1 MCLPQAKLRCTRA
14 LACTPEPTLLA
25 RTLRFAFNLTDEE
38 GDQDGDAMGVGL
50 RSQGAI
56 TLFDAVAHSGGGG
69 GQGLKMAWAFLRE
82 NWALVH
88 GRYGSGGSKVAT
100 NKS

>member
-1 MCLPQAKLRCTRA
+1 M
-14 LACTPEPTLLA
+14 
-25 RTLRFAFNLTDEE
+25 
-38 GDQDGDAMGVGL
+38 
-50 RSQGAI
+50 
-56 TLFDAVAHSGGGG
+56 
-69 GQGLKMAWAFLRE
+69 KMAWAFLRE